1 VDTVL
6 TMADFFG
13 GINNIAK
20 PDVIM
25 NSGPLPPTNLGGAP
39 PGFNGI
45 PDGKINDTSTL
56 LGDMHPYSYGGP
68 ARPGTQNG
76 TLNIPHIVQR
86 IIPSFELPEPSSQ
99 HLKNWIP
106 ISHGVCD
113 GDIAFTLRAAF
124 GAYPIIKDRN
134 RLARRGNLNAVDVIV
149 NLQTANYILRGL
161 QEYLTSVI
169 VQAENWGQL
178 YLACGLDHYIPPS
191 VLPILQSSPEY
202 ERMVDIITRQIIRPF
217 GVPKGSDKQGG
228 QHQGTHPKTV
238 TWPVD
243 HVLSF
248 IVDGKCTNLMN
259 FWRDAKL
266 NVHAGDDFILT
277 IVKKPWKTYELTSH
291 SASMVTRSFGAD
303 GEFFQYVPDVRDREG
318 TRREYSFWHIA
329 RSEIQLRPY
338 TSASVNL
345 CTTASAMTNGKLI
358 ECFWQPVFNSH
369 LAQPPVIGGAGGG
382 PAPLFAGGAGGAGG
396 APPFA
401 GGGGGAGGAPP
412 FAGGGGGGGGAPP
425 FAGGAGGAGGAPP
438 GEYLVAAIPDVPQVA
453 LDAPIVKSKGFT
465 ARTGAKTKAAQ
476 NVADDNNG
484 SFFP

>member
-1 VDTVL
+1 
-6 TMADFFG
+6 MADFFG

-86 IIPSFELPEPSSQ
+86 IIPSFELPEPP
-99 HLKNWIP
+99 HTHKKNWIP

-124 GAYPIIKDRN
+124 GAYPIIKERN

-161 QEYLTSVI
+161 QEYMIAPVGDR
-169 VQAENWGQL
+169 AENWGQL
-178 YLACGLDHYIPPS
+178 YLACGLDNYVDPAG
-191 VLPILQSSPEY
+191 LPLFQNSAAY
-202 ERMVDIITRQIIRPF
+202 DKMVDIIARQIIRPF

-266 NVHAGDDFILT
+266 DVHAGDDFILK
-277 IVKKPWKTYELTSH
+277 IVKQPWKAYELTSH
-291 SASMVTRSFGAD
+291 SASMITRFFTSD
-303 GEFFQYVPDVRDREG
+303 GEFFQYVPAVRDRSG
-318 TRREYSFWHIA
+318 AKRDYSFWHIA

-345 CTTASAMTNGKLI
+345 STMASAMTNGKLI
-358 ECFWQPVFNSH
+358 DCFWQPVFESQFPSH
-369 LAQPPVIGGAGGG
+369 ER
-382 PAPLFAGGAGGAGG
+382 PL
-396 APPFA
+396 APPLAAPAAA
-401 GGGGGAGGAPP
+401 GAAPP
-412 FAGGGGGGGGAPP
+412 LAPP
-425 FAGGAGGAGGAPP
+425 AAPP
-438 GEYLVAAIPDVPQVA
+438 LAPPAQYMGAAIPDVPQMA
-453 LDAPIVKSKGFT
+453 LDAPTGKNKGSG
-465 ARTGAKTKAAQ
+465 ARTNAKTKAAQ
-476 NVADDNNG
+476 NMVDDNSS